1 MSVREA
7 TPEDIFDILVLT
19 REFMKEGPAYFKFEK
34 DKVESF
40 LVRLIDEASMVAF
53 VSEDEAGIHGFI
65 VGCFTDHPFNGV
77 KAAVELGWFVTK
89 EKRGGTQAIRLLKAF
104 EAWSKDMGAEWT
116 AMGDVAGIQD
126 LSKLYIRCG
135 YNLAERT
142 FMKEV

>member
-1 MSVREA
+1 MAVREA

-19 REFMKEGPAYFKFEK
+19 REFMKEGPSYFKFDK
-34 DKVESF
+34 DKVEVF
-40 LVRLIDEASMVAF
+40 LVRLIEEPSMVAF

-77 KAAVELGWFVTK
+77 KASVELGWFVTK
-89 EKRGGTQAIRLLKAF
+89 EKRGGIQAMRLVKAF

-116 AMGDVAGIQD
+116 AMSDVTGIQD

-135 YNLAERT
+135 YHPAERT